1 MDGSTLANLIWILS
15 IAAHVVIVVLALIYI
30 PRDRKPTA
38 AMAWL
43 LLIVLFPFFGIL
55 FYLLIG
61 NFRLPKKRRDE
72 QARIDSLIKDRVGA
86 TKNMVA
92 DETGWPRWFQRV
104 AQQNEDLTALPAVG
118 GNTASLYGDYQG

>member
-1 MDGSTLANLIWILS
+1 MDGSLLANLIWLISLV
-15 IAAHVVIVVLALIYI
+15 AHVAIVVLALIFI

-43 LLIVLFPFFGIL
+43 LLIILFPFFGIL
-55 FYLLIG
+55 FFLLIG

-72 QARIDSLIKDRVGA
+72 QARINTLIKDKVGA
-86 TKNMVA
+86 TKDMVA

-104 AQQNEDLTALPAVG
+104 AQ
-118 GNTASLYGDYQG
+118 